1 MLREGSGSHKAG
13 ERDDDDEEDTDMGIA
28 TPPLPPVFSHSK
40 VHNPIPIAHKSNFAN
55 SMSQDFHQGIFSFS
69 NGFERS
75 AVTHQ
80 EQQQQQQHITQ
91 QIRRDKLR
99 VQGFEPPPPLVAIEE
114 EESGGLPVYE
124 TAGMLSEMFNFGPGA
139 TTAAEL
145 LEHQLP
151 SNYRNPRP
159 ATAVTGVSNSEWYG
173 SRQGMVGGLGP
184 LGDSKNQNVN
194 NRDSLAQHH
203 HQISSINADSAAAM
217 QLFLMNPQP
226 RSPSPPPQPHPH
238 PHPPATSSTLHML
251 LPNQSTSLQGF
262 ATASA
267 PGGGLL
273 VLV

>member
-1 MLREGSGSHKAG
+1 MIKTGFALVSKGAWKMTTMANTFEWHFVLREGSGSHKAE

-55 SMSQDFHQGIFSFS
+55 SMSKTSTKVSSVFS

-159 ATAVTGVSNSEWYG
+159 ATAVTG
-173 SRQGMVGGLGP
+173 
-184 LGDSKNQNVN
+184 
-194 NRDSLAQHH
+194 
-203 HQISSINADSAAAM
+203 
-217 QLFLMNPQP
+217 
-226 RSPSPPPQPHPH
+226 
-238 PHPPATSSTLHML
+238 
-251 LPNQSTSLQGF
+251 
-262 ATASA
+262 
-267 PGGGLL
+267 
-273 VLV
+273 